1 MELKHSRRLALAQVL
16 PEELMVLA
24 LQLLVPPEE
33 LEPLLL
39 EVRLRVPAQVP
50 KPSHLC
56 GFRVLRPVPKE
67 PHWLQE
73 QPGLK
78 RRRQRLR

>member
-67 PHWLQE
+67 PHWLHQH
-73 QPGLK
+73 QLK